1 MVSTHARVLAIV
13 VVGVGLFSSGERPV
27 HLVPPLSAAVAP
39 AAPLNLFT
47 IRSTRQD
54 GTHCI

>member
-1 MVSTHARVLAIV
+1 MESTHARVLAIFV
-13 VVGVGLFSSGERPV
+13 VEVGILSSGERPV
-27 HLVPPLSAAVAP
+27 HLAPPLSAAVAP

-47 IRSTRQD
+47 IRSTRED